1 MDVPQFHAESEVATI
16 KQVLEPQKEIPWA
29 KQSKALATALGKR
42 TGNNRGVMDYGHII
56 NDKSK

>member
-1 MDVPQFHAESEVATI
+1 MCPQLHAESEVAII

-29 KQSKALATALGKR
+29 KQSKALATGLGIR
-42 TGNNRGVMDYGHII
+42 TSNNWGVMDYGHLI